1 MKKIYFDKG
10 NEMERGKG
18 EMMKGGREGSEKI
31 SNKGRMKYTRDTAS

>member
-18 EMMKGGREGSEKI
+18 EMMKGGRDQKRSAIREE
-31 SNKGRMKYTRDTAS
+31 